1 MMVMKRITL
10 VSALAVAAL
19 FAASCERERVPQP
32 GNGGNDNGSGGG
44 TIPSEVTYTYNNIP
58 SADLTYVSTAYD
70 DGNKPLY
77 DVYDIV
83 LASKGVTYDD
93 NYEFSGVGAA
103 VVIEVNTTTNEGKVL
118 RLDKG
123 KYPVSDN
130 YKSDAMCAYP
140 GEEISGM
147 MYPTY
152 IYYCPEG
159 SANGNYY
166 LVTDTKSSLNVS
178 PNNDGS
184 YNLNATFKTEVAQF
198 VFNYNGTP
206 DLYYVESY
214 NQPPRGGTAGDRST
228 YKTMEVKDYNAG
240 AQLYYGCAYNIK
252 TSGYSSWDVQLFA
265 ENSSEEG
272 GWLKLE
278 LCSVEVASGTSLPA
292 GKYVCKTPN
301 AFDKETLVP
310 PSLVPGEYEYDQ
322 TSGDKYYSTWYFDA
336 DHPYDQYGRY
346 YSYVITDGVAD
357 VSVAADNTYT
367 ITYTLYDDI
376 DCYTITGT
384 SVVKKLDYKDKSSS
398 SEDGTAVSSLQSQM
412 RKLSRPMLR
421 KKFSSKSGVAPE
433 RKSRVSRNVSGKR
446 SPLR

>member
-1 MMVMKRITL
+1 MMVMKRIIL

-44 TIPSEVTYTYNNIP
+44 TLPSEVTYTYNNIP
-58 SADLTYVSTAYD
+58 SADLVYVSTSYSGVKA
-70 DGNKPLY
+70 LF
-77 DVYDIV
+77 DVYDLV
-83 LASKGVTYDD
+83 LCSAGVTYDD
-93 NYEFSGVGAA
+93 NYNFTGKGAA
-103 VVIEVNTTTNEGKVL
+103 LVAEVNTYTNEGKII
-118 RLDKG
+118 RLADG
-123 KYPVSDN
+123 KYPVSANIKTDVPCT
-130 YKSDAMCAYP
+130 YI
-140 GEEISGM
+140 GEEENEV
-147 MYPTY
+147 MYPSY
-152 IYYCPEG
+152 IYYCPDGSSEG
-159 SANGNYY
+159 AYY
-166 LVTDTKSSLNVS
+166 LVTDGSLNVS
-178 PNNDGS
+178 QNSDGS
-184 YNLNATFKTEVAQF
+184 YNLNGTFLTEKAQF

-214 NQPPRGGTAGDRST
+214 NQPPLGGTAGDRRT

-240 AQLYYGCAYNIK
+240 AQLYYGCTYDIK
-252 TSGYSSWDVQLFA
+252 TSGYSNWDVQLFA
-265 ENSSEEG
+265 ENPSEED

-301 AFDKETLVP
+301 DFKEETLVP

-322 TSGDKYYSTWYFDA
+322 TYGDKYYSTWYFDA

-376 DCYTITGT
+376 DCYTFTGT

>member
-1 MMVMKRITL
+1 MMVMKRIIL

-19 FAASCERERVPQP
+19 FAVSCERERVPQP

-44 TIPSEVTYTYNNIP
+44 TLPSEVTYTYNNIP
-58 SADLTYVSTAYD
+58 SADLVYVSTSYSGVKA
-70 DGNKPLY
+70 LF
-77 DVYDIV
+77 DVYDLV
-83 LASKGVTYDD
+83 LCSAGVTYDD
-93 NYEFSGVGAA
+93 NYNFTGKGAA
-103 VVIEVNTTTNEGKVL
+103 LVAEVNTYTNEGKII
-118 RLDKG
+118 RLADG
-123 KYPVSDN
+123 KYPVSANIKTDVPCT
-130 YKSDAMCAYP
+130 YI
-140 GEEISGM
+140 GEEENEV
-147 MYPTY
+147 MYPSY
-152 IYYCPEG
+152 IYYCPDGSSEG
-159 SANGNYY
+159 AYY
-166 LVTDTKSSLNVS
+166 LVTDGSLNVS
-178 PNNDGS
+178 QNSDGS
-184 YNLNATFKTEVAQF
+184 YNLNGTFLTEKAQF

-214 NQPPRGGTAGDRST
+214 NQPPLGGTAGDRST

-240 AQLYYGCAYNIK
+240 AQLYYGCTYDIK
-252 TSGYSSWDVQLFA
+252 TSGYSNWDVQLFA
-265 ENSSEEG
+265 ENSSEED

-278 LCSVEVASGTSLPA
+278 LCSVEVASGTNLPA

-301 AFDKETLVP
+301 DFKEETLVP

-336 DHPYDQYGRY
+336 DHPYDEYGRY

>member
-44 TIPSEVTYTYNNIP
+44 TLPSEVTYTYNNIP
-58 SADLTYVSTAYD
+58 SADLVYVSTSYSGVKA
-70 DGNKPLY
+70 LF
-77 DVYDIV
+77 DVYDLV
-83 LASKGVTYDD
+83 LCSAGVTYDD
-93 NYEFSGVGAA
+93 NYNFTGKGAA
-103 VVIEVNTTTNEGKVL
+103 LVAEVNTYTNEGKII
-118 RLDKG
+118 RLADG
-123 KYPVSDN
+123 KYPVSANIKTDVPCT
-130 YKSDAMCAYP
+130 YI
-140 GEEISGM
+140 GEEENEV
-147 MYPTY
+147 MYPSY

-214 NQPPRGGTAGDRST
+214 NQPPLGGTAGDRST

-240 AQLYYGCAYNIK
+240 AQLYYGCTYDIK
-252 TSGYSSWDVQLFA
+252 TSGYSSWDVQLLA

-292 GKYVCKTPN
+292 GKYICKTPN

-322 TSGDKYYSTWYFDA
+322 TYGDQYYSTWYFDA

-357 VSVAADNTYT
+357 VSVAADGTYT

-376 DCYTITGT
+376 DCYTITGM

>member
-1 MMVMKRITL
+1 MKRIIL

-44 TIPSEVTYTYNNIP
+44 TLPSEVTYTYNNIP
-58 SADLTYVSTAYD
+58 SADLVYVSTSYSGVKA
-70 DGNKPLY
+70 LF
-77 DVYDIV
+77 DVYDLV
-83 LASKGVTYDD
+83 LCSAGVTYDD
-93 NYEFSGVGAA
+93 NYNFTGKGAA
-103 VVIEVNTTTNEGKVL
+103 LVVEVNTYTNEGKII
-118 RLDKG
+118 RLADG
-123 KYPVSDN
+123 KYPVSANIKTDVPCT
-130 YKSDAMCAYP
+130 YI
-140 GEEISGM
+140 GEEENEV
-147 MYPTY
+147 MYPSY
-152 IYYCPEG
+152 IYYCPDGSSEG
-159 SANGNYY
+159 AYY
-166 LVTDTKSSLNVS
+166 LVTDGSLNVS
-178 PNNDGS
+178 QNSDGS
-184 YNLNATFKTEVAQF
+184 YNLNGTFLTEKAQF

-214 NQPPRGGTAGDRST
+214 NQPPLGGTAGDRRT

-240 AQLYYGCAYNIK
+240 AQLYYGCTYDIK
-252 TSGYSSWDVQLFA
+252 TSGYSNWDVQLFA
-265 ENSSEEG
+265 ENPSEED

-301 AFDKETLVP
+301 DFKEETLVP

-322 TSGDKYYSTWYFDA
+322 TYGDKYYSTWYFDA

-376 DCYTITGT
+376 DCYTFTGT

>member
-19 FAASCERERVPQP
+19 FAVSCERERVPQP

-44 TIPSEVTYTYNNIP
+44 TLPSEVTYTYNNIP
-58 SADLTYVSTAYD
+58 SADLVYVSTSYSGVKA
-70 DGNKPLY
+70 LF
-77 DVYDIV
+77 DVYDLV
-83 LASKGVTYDD
+83 LCSAGVTYDD
-93 NYEFSGVGAA
+93 NYNFTGKGAA
-103 VVIEVNTTTNEGKVL
+103 LVAEVNTYTNEGKII
-118 RLDKG
+118 RLADG
-123 KYPVSDN
+123 KYPVSANIKTDVPCT
-130 YKSDAMCAYP
+130 YI
-140 GEEISGM
+140 GEEENEV
-147 MYPTY
+147 MYPSY
-152 IYYCPEG
+152 IYYCPDGSSEG
-159 SANGNYY
+159 AYY
-166 LVTDTKSSLNVS
+166 LVTDGSLNVS
-178 PNNDGS
+178 QNSDGS
-184 YNLNATFKTEVAQF
+184 YNLNGTFLTEKAQF

-214 NQPPRGGTAGDRST
+214 NQPPLGGTAGDRRT

-240 AQLYYGCAYNIK
+240 AQLYYGCTYDIK
-252 TSGYSSWDVQLFA
+252 TSGYSNWDVQLFA
-265 ENSSEEG
+265 ENPSEED

-301 AFDKETLVP
+301 DFKEETLVP

-322 TSGDKYYSTWYFDA
+322 TYGDKYYSTWYFDA

-376 DCYTITGT
+376 DCYTFTGT

>member
-1 MMVMKRITL
+1 MKRITL

-19 FAASCERERVPQP
+19 FAVSCERERVPQP
-32 GNGGNDNGSGGG
+32 GNGGNDNGGGGG
-44 TIPSEVTYTYNNIP
+44 TLPSEVTYTYNNIP
-58 SADLTYVSTAYD
+58 SADLVYVSTSYSGVKA
-70 DGNKPLY
+70 LF
-77 DVYDIV
+77 DVYDLV
-83 LASKGVTYDD
+83 LCSAGVTYDD
-93 NYEFSGVGAA
+93 NYNFTGKGAA
-103 VVIEVNTTTNEGKVL
+103 LVAEVNTYTNEGKII
-118 RLDKG
+118 RLADG
-123 KYPVSDN
+123 KYPVSANIKTDVPCT
-130 YKSDAMCAYP
+130 YI
-140 GEEISGM
+140 GEEENEV
-147 MYPTY
+147 MYPSY
-152 IYYCPEG
+152 IYYCPDGSSEG
-159 SANGNYY
+159 AYY
-166 LVTDTKSSLNVS
+166 LVTDGSLNVS
-178 PNNDGS
+178 QNSDGS
-184 YNLNATFKTEVAQF
+184 YNLNGTFLTEKAQF

-214 NQPPRGGTAGDRST
+214 NQPPLGGTAGDRRT

-240 AQLYYGCAYNIK
+240 AQLYYGCTYDIK
-252 TSGYSSWDVQLFA
+252 TSGYSNWDVQLFA
-265 ENSSEEG
+265 ENPSEED

-301 AFDKETLVP
+301 DFKEETLVP

-322 TSGDKYYSTWYFDA
+322 TYGDKYYSTWYFDA

-376 DCYTITGT
+376 DCYTFTGT

>member
-1 MMVMKRITL
+1 MMVMKRIIL

-19 FAASCERERVPQP
+19 FAVSCERERVPQP
-32 GNGGNDNGSGGG
+32 GNGGNNNGSGGG
-44 TIPSEVTYTYNNIP
+44 TLPSEVTYTYNNIP
-58 SADLTYVSTAYD
+58 SADLVYVSTSYSGVKA
-70 DGNKPLY
+70 LF
-77 DVYDIV
+77 DVYDLV
-83 LASKGVTYDD
+83 LCSAGVTYDD
-93 NYEFSGVGAA
+93 NYNFTGKGAA
-103 VVIEVNTTTNEGKVL
+103 LVAEVNTYTNEGKII
-118 RLDKG
+118 RLADG
-123 KYPVSDN
+123 KYPVSANIKTDVPCT
-130 YKSDAMCAYP
+130 YI
-140 GEEISGM
+140 GEEENEV
-147 MYPTY
+147 MYPSY
-152 IYYCPEG
+152 IYYCPDGSSEG
-159 SANGNYY
+159 AYY
-166 LVTDTKSSLNVS
+166 LVTDGSLNVS

-214 NQPPRGGTAGDRST
+214 NQPPLGGTAGDRST

-265 ENSSEEG
+265 ENSSEED

-278 LCSVEVASGTSLPA
+278 LCSVEVASGTNLPA

-301 AFDKETLVP
+301 DFKEETLVP

-322 TSGDKYYSTWYFDA
+322 TYGDKYYSTWYFDE
-336 DHPYDQYGRY
+336 DHPYDEYGRY

-357 VSVAADNTYT
+357 VSIAADNTYT

>member
-19 FAASCERERVPQP
+19 FAVSCERERVPQP
-32 GNGGNDNGSGGG
+32 GNGGNNNGSGGG
-44 TIPSEVTYTYNNIP
+44 TLPSEVTYTYNNIP
-58 SADLTYVSTAYD
+58 SADLVYVSTSYSGVKA
-70 DGNKPLY
+70 LF
-77 DVYDIV
+77 DVYDLV
-83 LASKGVTYDD
+83 LCSAGVTYDD
-93 NYEFSGVGAA
+93 NYNFTGKGAA
-103 VVIEVNTTTNEGKVL
+103 LVAEVNTYTNEGKII
-118 RLDKG
+118 RLADG
-123 KYPVSDN
+123 KYPVSANIKTDVPCT
-130 YKSDAMCAYP
+130 YI
-140 GEEISGM
+140 GEEENEV
-147 MYPTY
+147 MYPSY
-152 IYYCPEG
+152 IYYCPDGSSEG
-159 SANGNYY
+159 AYY
-166 LVTDTKSSLNVS
+166 LVTDGSLNVS
-178 PNNDGS
+178 QNSDGS
-184 YNLNATFKTEVAQF
+184 YNLNGTFLTEKAQF

-214 NQPPRGGTAGDRST
+214 NQPPLGGTAGDRRT

-240 AQLYYGCAYNIK
+240 AQLYYGCTYDIK
-252 TSGYSSWDVQLFA
+252 TSGYSNWDVQLFA
-265 ENSSEEG
+265 ENPSEED

-278 LCSVEVASGTSLPA
+278 LCSAEVASGTNLPA

-301 AFDKETLVP
+301 DFKEETLVP

-322 TSGDKYYSTWYFDA
+322 TYGDKYYSTWYFDA

>member
-1 MMVMKRITL
+1 MMVMKRIIL

-19 FAASCERERVPQP
+19 FAVSCERERVPQP
-32 GNGGNDNGSGGG
+32 GNGGNDNGGGGG
-44 TIPSEVTYTYNNIP
+44 TLPSEVTYTYNNIP
-58 SADLTYVSTAYD
+58 SADLVYVSTSYSGVKA
-70 DGNKPLY
+70 LF
-77 DVYDIV
+77 DVYDLV
-83 LASKGVTYDD
+83 LCSAGVTYDD
-93 NYEFSGVGAA
+93 NYNFTGKGAA
-103 VVIEVNTTTNEGKVL
+103 LVAEVNTYTNEGKII
-118 RLDKG
+118 RLADG
-123 KYPVSDN
+123 KYPVSANIKTDVPCT
-130 YKSDAMCAYP
+130 YI
-140 GEEISGM
+140 GEEENEV
-147 MYPTY
+147 MYPSY
-152 IYYCPEG
+152 IYYCPDGSSEG
-159 SANGNYY
+159 AYY
-166 LVTDTKSSLNVS
+166 LVTDGSLNVS
-178 PNNDGS
+178 QNSDGS
-184 YNLNATFKTEVAQF
+184 YNLNGTFLTEKAQF

-214 NQPPRGGTAGDRST
+214 NQPPLGGTAGDRRT

-240 AQLYYGCAYNIK
+240 AQLYYGCTYDIK
-252 TSGYSSWDVQLFA
+252 TSGYSNWDVQLFA
-265 ENSSEEG
+265 ENPSEED

-301 AFDKETLVP
+301 DFKEETLVP

-322 TSGDKYYSTWYFDA
+322 TYGDKYYSTWYFDA

-376 DCYTITGT
+376 DCYTFTGT

>member
-1 MMVMKRITL
+1 MMVMKRIIL

-44 TIPSEVTYTYNNIP
+44 TLPSEVTYTYNNIP
-58 SADLTYVSTAYD
+58 SADLVYVSTSYSGVKA
-70 DGNKPLY
+70 LF
-77 DVYDIV
+77 DVYDLV
-83 LASKGVTYDD
+83 LCSAGVTYDD
-93 NYEFSGVGAA
+93 NYNFTGKGAA
-103 VVIEVNTTTNEGKVL
+103 LVVEVNTYTNEGKII
-118 RLDKG
+118 RLADG
-123 KYPVSDN
+123 KYPVSANIKTDVPCT
-130 YKSDAMCAYP
+130 YI
-140 GEEISGM
+140 GEEENEV
-147 MYPTY
+147 MYPSY
-152 IYYCPEG
+152 IYYCPDGSSEG
-159 SANGNYY
+159 AYY
-166 LVTDTKSSLNVS
+166 LVTDGSLNVS
-178 PNNDGS
+178 QNSDGS
-184 YNLNATFKTEVAQF
+184 YNLNGTFLTEKAQF

-214 NQPPRGGTAGDRST
+214 NQPPLGGTAGDRRT

-240 AQLYYGCAYNIK
+240 AQLYYGCTYDIK
-252 TSGYSSWDVQLFA
+252 TSGYSNWDVQLFA
-265 ENSSEEG
+265 ENPSEED

-301 AFDKETLVP
+301 DFKEETLVP

-322 TSGDKYYSTWYFDA
+322 TYGDKYYSTWYFDA

-376 DCYTITGT
+376 DCYTFTGT

>member
-44 TIPSEVTYTYNNIP
+44 TLPSEVTYTYNNIP
-58 SADLTYVSTAYD
+58 SADLVYVSTSYSGVKA
-70 DGNKPLY
+70 LF
-77 DVYDIV
+77 DVYDLV
-83 LASKGVTYDD
+83 LCSAGVTYDD
-93 NYEFSGVGAA
+93 NYNFTGKGAA
-103 VVIEVNTTTNEGKVL
+103 LVAEVNTYTNEGKII
-118 RLDKG
+118 RLADG
-123 KYPVSDN
+123 KYPVSANIKTDVPCT
-130 YKSDAMCAYP
+130 YI
-140 GEEISGM
+140 GEEENEV
-147 MYPTY
+147 MYPSY
-152 IYYCPEG
+152 IYYCPDGSSEG
-159 SANGNYY
+159 AYY
-166 LVTDTKSSLNVS
+166 LVTDASLNVS
-178 PNNDGS
+178 QNSDGS
-184 YNLNATFKTEVAQF
+184 YNLNGTFLTEKAQF

-214 NQPPRGGTAGDRST
+214 NQPPLGGTDGDRST

-252 TSGYSSWDVQLFA
+252 TSGYSNWDVQLFA
-265 ENSSEEG
+265 ENPSEED

-278 LCSVEVASGTSLPA
+278 LCSVEVASGTNLPA

-301 AFDKETLVP
+301 DFKEETLVP

-322 TSGDKYYSTWYFDA
+322 TSGHQYYSTWYFDA

-357 VSVAADNTYT
+357 VSVTADNTYT

-376 DCYTITGT
+376 DCYTFTGT